1 MDKIMQITITL
12 INGKHLINGKQYKDC
27 NDTENRCF
35 NETILATKLTGKVEF
50 ELTINNYK

>member
-1 MDKIMQITITL
+1 MQITIAL
-12 INGKHLINGKQYKDC
+12 IIGKHLINGKQYKDC
-27 NDTENRCF
+27 NDTEKRCF

>member
-1 MDKIMQITITL
+1 MQITITI

-27 NDTENRCF
+27 NDTKKRCF
-35 NETILATKLTGKVEF
+35 NETLLGLKLTKKTEF